1 MSAFPPQVQHYPG
14 LTTEMDPTPSDRMAH
29 YQGSGLLTGKR
40 ALVTG
45 GDSGIGRAVAIAFAK
60 EGADVAVSYLNE
72 HEDAQITRGEVTS
85 AGRACLLLPGDIA
98 DEQHCRK
105 VVDHVAREFG
115 AIDILVNH
123 AGTQFP
129 SPFENITTANLRRTF
144 EVNVYSAFWLTQA
157 AIRHMPEG
165 GSIILTASV
174 NGLRGNGNMVDYAA
188 SKGAMLAM
196 TYALSSALLERG
208 IRVNAVAP
216 GPVWTP
222 LIPATFDS
230 GHVARFGENVPMGR
244 AAQPDEIAP
253 SYVFFAASTMSS
265 YYTGEVLA
273 PTGGEIHPG

>member
-1 MSAFPPQVQHYPG
+1 MTPFPPQVQQYPG
-14 LTTEMDPTPSDRMAH
+14 TTTAMDPTPADRMRH
-29 YQGSGLLTGKR
+29 YRGSGLLEGRR

-60 EGADVAVSYLNE
+60 EGAHVAISYLQE
-72 HEDAQITRGEVTS
+72 HEDAQITREEIERCER
-85 AGRACLLLPGDIA
+85 RALLLPGDIA
-98 DEQHCRK
+98 DEGHCR
-105 VVDHVAREFG
+105 DLISHVAAEFG
-115 AIDILVNH
+115 QIDILVNH

-129 SPFENITTANLRRTF
+129 SAFEDIETANLRRTF
-144 EVNVYSAFWLTQA
+144 DVNVFSTFWLTQA
-157 AIRHMPEG
+157 ALKHMPAG
-165 GSIILTASV
+165 SSIILTASV

-188 SKGAMLAM
+188 SKGANLAM

-230 GHVARFGENVPMGR
+230 EHVSRFGENVPMGR

-253 SYVFFAASTMSS
+253 SYVFFAANSLSS

>member
-1 MSAFPPQVQHYPG
+1 MSAFRPQVQHYPG
-14 LTTEMDPTPSDRMAH
+14 LTSQMDPVPQDRMTR
-29 YQGSGLLTGKR
+29 YQGSGLLSGKR

-60 EGADVAVSYLNE
+60 EGADVAISYLDE
-72 HEDAQITRGEVTS
+72 HEDAQITRTEVTGC
-85 AGRACLLLPGDIA
+85 GRSCLLLPGDIA
-98 DEQHCRK
+98 DERHCRQI
-105 VVDHVAREFG
+105 VDHVVREFG
-115 AIDILVNH
+115 RIDILVNH

-129 SPFENITTANLRRTF
+129 APFESITTETLRRTF

-157 AIRHMPEG
+157 AVEHMPPG

-174 NGLRGNGNMVDYAA
+174 NGLRGNANMVDYAA

-196 TYALSSALLERG
+196 TYALSSALLERQ

-253 SYVFFAASTMSS
+253 SYVFFAADALSS